1 MIFYFSILCRVT
13 RLKKE
18 IYVIILNHEI
28 ETIEFSLLSRK
39 LRFQIKIH
47 NERSCIIS
55 RKINNPFLWTIS
67 VQLQATNQTID
78 NSHDICPNLD
88 CHQNSMGLLGVMGSV
103 GLVGLVSLVGLMS
116 LFCLVGLMCYL
127 WLFLGVFWLFW
138 PKIFSNGSMVFD
150 DPKWLNMTPKS
161 SMVCK
166 SFKLT

>member
-1 MIFYFSILCRVT
+1 M
-13 RLKKE
+13 
-18 IYVIILNHEI
+18 NHEI
-28 ETIEFSLLSRK
+28 ETIEFSLLSGK
-39 LRFQIKIH
+39 LRFQIKIY
-47 NERSCIIS
+47 NDRSCIIS

-166 SFKLT
+166 SFKINVHTLMIQNKFQ